1 MEASVVSGDSEAQ
14 VLQSSTAKRGGWIT
28 FPFIIATMGGLSL
41 ACGGWTMNLMVY
53 LIEEFNV
60 KSIDAAQIFNIVNGC
75 TALFPI
81 LGAIVAD
88 SFLGCFSVIW
98 ISSLFSLLGVV
109 LITVTS
115 THDSLRPPHC
125 ETGSSLCKSP
135 SPFQLSILYS
145 GLALG
150 CLGVGGTRYT
160 LGTMGANQFDTSKN
174 QGSFFNWYF
183 FTLYVSTMVSV
194 TALVYIEDSVSW
206 VLGFGLSVLANL
218 LGLIIFVL
226 GNRFY
231 RHVEA
236 NGSPF
241 TGLARVIV
249 AAVRKRKAFLSTKPE
264 DYYQDEQ
271 LGGVEK
277 VAAALVPTKSLK
289 FLNTAAVKSEAD
301 IKSDGS
307 LAKPWRLCTVKQVE
321 DLKALI
327 KIMPLW
333 STGIFVATPIAI
345 QGSLVVLQ
353 ALTMDRHIGP
363 HFQIPAGS
371 MVVFI
376 FIFTAV
382 SLTLIDRFLYPTW
395 RKVSGHPPT
404 PLQRIAV
411 GHVLNVL
418 SMAVS
423 AMVESKR
430 LNTARSHQKDSIVPI
445 SVIWLMPPLAI
456 VGVGEAFHFPGQV
469 SLYYQEFP
477 ASLKTT
483 ATAMVSLFIGIAYY
497 LSTAIVDSARRMTSW
512 LPDDINHGRLDN
524 VYWVIVVLGVLN
536 FTYFLVCCYFYEY
549 QNPHIEVED
558 SSKSEK

>member
-1 MEASVVSGDSEAQ
+1 MEASVAAEEGEAK
-14 VLQSSTAKRGGWIT
+14 VLPTSTRKRGGWIT

-81 LGAIVAD
+81 LGAIIAD

-109 LITVTS
+109 IITVTS

-125 ETGSSLCKSP
+125 ETGSSFCKSP
-135 SPFQLSILYS
+135 SPFQLSLLYS

-160 LGTMGANQFDTSKN
+160 LGTMGANQFDNPKN

-183 FTLYVSTMVSV
+183 FTMYVSTMASV

-218 LGLIIFVL
+218 LGLLIFVL

-249 AAVRKRKAFLSTKPE
+249 AAVRKRSVFLSIKAE
-264 DYYQDEQ
+264 DYYQDQ

-277 VAAALVPTKSLK
+277 VVAHLPTKSLE
-289 FLNTAAVKSEAD
+289 FLNTAAVKTEGD
-301 IKSDGS
+301 IKLDGS
-307 LAKPWRLCTVKQVE
+307 IAKPWKLCTVKQVE

-327 KIMPLW
+327 KIIPLW

-363 HFQIPAGS
+363 DFQIPAGS

-395 RKVSGHPPT
+395 KKLTGRPPT

-430 LNTARSHQKDSIVPI
+430 LNTAKSHQKDSILPI
-445 SVIWLMPPLAI
+445 SVIWLLPPLAI
-456 VGVGEAFHFPGQV
+456 VGIGEAFHFPGQV

-477 ASLKTT
+477 ASLKST

-536 FTYFLVCCYFYEY
+536 FTYFLVCSYFYEY
-549 QNPHIEVED
+549 QNPNIEVED
-558 SSKSEK
+558 RSKLDK